1 MGGYTHV
8 SMNNLTSVD
17 LDAEELLRFIEA
29 SMPKEHSNRDTIASS
44 NSSSGGRD
52 SGTRVYSKLVAQV
65 KNEINQMRV
74 ILESAEAKE
83 NEREWLRGQLQG
95 DLDDNRL
102 VDSVTGEKRVYRKR
116 GTPDRKHGLYQGKPK
131 RIVFAVD
138 LSASMA
144 RMNNWDGRLDRMVM
158 CIVMFME
165 ALQGFSHKFDYS
177 VVGHS
182 GTGPDIPIIDFGKPP
197 VSHEDRVRVM
207 EALYSSSRGATTGDS
222 SLLAAQM
229 AIKAA
234 VKEKGDD
241 YLVFL
246 FSDANLGRYGIS
258 PDHMTQALT
267 SRKDVQGHAIFLAEE
282 SAAEWLTKEMP
293 LGRGYVAMEMSDLP
307 KIVKEIFQHAASAD

>member
-8 SMNNLTSVD
+8 GMNNLSSVD

-29 SMPKEHSNRDTIASS
+29 SMPKEHSNKDAIASS

-182 GTGPDIPIIDFGKPP
+182 GTGPDIPIIDFGKP
-197 VSHEDRVRVM
+197 SI
-207 EALYSSSRGATTGDS
+207 T
-222 SLLAAQM
+222 
-229 AIKAA
+229 
-234 VKEKGDD
+234 
-241 YLVFL
+241 
-246 FSDANLGRYGIS
+246 
-258 PDHMTQALT
+258 
-267 SRKDVQGHAIFLAEE
+267 
-282 SAAEWLTKEMP
+282 
-293 LGRGYVAMEMSDLP
+293 
-307 KIVKEIFQHAASAD
+307 